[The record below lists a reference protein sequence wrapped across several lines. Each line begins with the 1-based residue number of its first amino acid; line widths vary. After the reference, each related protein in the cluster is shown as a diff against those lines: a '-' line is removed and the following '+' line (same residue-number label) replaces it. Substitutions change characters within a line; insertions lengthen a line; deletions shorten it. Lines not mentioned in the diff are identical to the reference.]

1 MTQDEMVSLLSVATR
16 VACQRMTPR
25 FLGAL
30 HASVEQASCLPAR
43 PDWER
48 KAAAHAE
55 LFTMLGVLSSSHDL
69 ARMMSAATGR
79 LQDLVVTVGP
89 VAGGIILSSRRRLL
103 RELRACDADGAARE
117 VERHLG
123 GLQFM
128 GRLACGADFAEIS
141 EASKAR

>member
-1 MTQDEMVSLLSVATR
+1 MTQDEMVSLLSVAAR
-16 VACQRMTPR
+16 AACQQMTPR
-25 FLGAL
+25 YLDAL

-55 LFTMLGVLSSSHDL
+55 LFTMLGVLTGDGDL
-69 ARMMSAATGR
+69 ARLMSSATGR

-89 VAGGIILSSRRRLL
+89 VADGIILSSRRRLL
-103 RELRACDADGAARE
+103 RELRACDADGAAHE
-117 VERHLG
+117 VERHLS

-128 GRLACGADFAEIS
+128 GRLARGAGFAGITQ
-141 EASKAR
+141 AG

>member
-16 VACQRMTPR
+16 VACKRMTPAY
-25 FLGAL
+25 LGAL

-43 PDWER
+43 PDWEP

-55 LFTMLGVLSSSHDL
+55 LFTILGVLTSSRDL
-69 ARMMSAATGR
+69 ARLTSAATGR

-89 VAGGIILSSRRRLL
+89 VADGIILSSRRRLL
-103 RELRACDADGAARE
+103 RELRACDADGAAHE

-128 GRLACGADFAEIS
+128 GRLACGAGFARTTR
-141 EASKAR
+141 AS